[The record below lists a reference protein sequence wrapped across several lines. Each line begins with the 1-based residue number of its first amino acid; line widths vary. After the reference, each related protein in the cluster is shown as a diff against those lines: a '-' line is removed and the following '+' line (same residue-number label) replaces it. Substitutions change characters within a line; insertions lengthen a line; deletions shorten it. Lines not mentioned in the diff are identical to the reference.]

1 VCGVEGRDC
10 GKGIERE
17 RERERVREGGVEW
30 RVEGRDN
37 NRGKLTGDDGSIFEH
52 WASQGGL

>member
-10 GKGIERE
+10 GKGIE